1 MSTLCHCIYASE
13 ATAEFQEHEIPSLL
27 EKIRAANLS
36 RGITGMLLYV
46 EGSFF
51 QVLEGNARLVDDVF
65 AAIKRDPRH
74 ARITMIIREPI
85 VERSFGEWT
94 MGFSTLALAD
104 VGKILGKNDY
114 FASSSCIA
122 ELTSGRAKKL
132 LAAFHDGR
140 WRTGLTE
147 AHQVR
152 GRVA

>member
-13 ATAEFQEHEIPSLL
+13 ATAEFQERQIPSLL
-27 EKIRAANLS
+27 EKIRAANSS

-51 QVLEGNARLVDDVF
+51 QVLEGHSRLVDDVF

-85 VERSFGEWT
+85 VERRFGEWT

-104 VGKILGKNDY
+104 VGKILEKNDY

-140 WRTGLTE
+140 WRTGLMG
-147 AHQVR
+147 AHQ
-152 GRVA
+152 GRVP